1 MQFNVTITI
10 IYLDN
15 NLVLINKH
23 TTVKLKKV
31 STTFKLSTLYT
42 TY

>member
-1 MQFNVTITI
+1 MQFNVTIAI

-15 NLVLINKH
+15 NFVLINKY

-31 STTFKLSTLYT
+31 GTTFKLSTLYT